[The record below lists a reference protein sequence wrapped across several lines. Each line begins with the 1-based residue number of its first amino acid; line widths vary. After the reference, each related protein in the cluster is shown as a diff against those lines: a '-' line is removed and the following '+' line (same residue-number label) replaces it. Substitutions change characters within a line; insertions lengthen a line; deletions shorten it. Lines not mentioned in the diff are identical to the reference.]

1 MSDYEKARLEVESR
15 NGGII
20 IEITNS
26 TNSIH
31 TVHDPAQAL
40 EIAELI
46 AKYAYHAQSGR
57 DDIGRKIMSDVWKAK
72 MLTRVTNVLKRE
84 LEKGRKPG
92 FIANNL
98 LDIIL
103 SEVT

>member
-1 MSDYEKARLEVESR
+1 MSES
-15 NGGII
+15 GELF
-20 IEITNS
+20 IEERKGAVVVTLTNP
-26 TNSIH
+26 THEIYSIL
-31 TVHDPAQAL
+31 PPQQAQD
-40 EIAELI
+40 IAQVM

-57 DDIGRKIMSDVWKAK
+57 DDIGRKIISDVWKAK
-72 MLTRVTNVLKRE
+72 MLTRCTGVIKRE

>member
-1 MSDYEKARLEVESR
+1 MSDQGRIDIEEK
-15 NGGII
+15 GGAIV
-20 IEITNS
+20 ITLSNS
-26 TNSIH
+26 TQEIYSIL
-31 TVHDPAQAL
+31 PPEQAL
-40 EIAELI
+40 DVAEAL
-46 AKYAYHAQSGR
+46 AKHAYHAQSGR
-57 DDIGRKIMSDVWKAK
+57 DSIGRKIMSDVWKAK

-84 LEKGRKPG
+84 LDKGKKPG

>member
-1 MSDYEKARLEVESR
+1 MSEQGRID
-15 NGGII
+15 
-20 IEITNS
+20 IEERSGAVVLTLSNS
-26 TNSIH
+26 DNEIYSILPP
-31 TVHDPAQAL
+31 DQAQD
-40 EIAELI
+40 IAEAI
-46 AKYAYHAQSGR
+46 AKHAYHAQSGR
-57 DDIGRKIMSDVWKAK
+57 DNIGRKIMSDVWKSK

>member
-1 MSDYEKARLEVESR
+1 MSETGELFVEER
-15 NGGII
+15 NGAIVLTL
-20 IEITNS
+20 TND
-26 TNSIH
+26 THEVYSIL
-31 TVHDPAQAL
+31 PPQQAQDV
-40 EIAELI
+40 AEAI
-46 AKYAYHAQSGR
+46 SKHAYHAQSGR
-57 DDIGRKIMSDVWKAK
+57 DEVGRKIMSDVWKAK
-72 MLTRVTNVLKRE
+72 MLTRVTNVLSRE